1 MNAGRV
7 GRTTRGSLR
16 AVGLLAVLFAALV
29 TAGCGAG
36 SASGADAPKTD
47 DRGEITQ
54 QIYRFYATMEDR
66 QFDKLNTVLADGVVV
81 KTPFGT
87 TTGRDKVI
95 AQTAEAAKQED
106 RAQHVVTNV
115 LVDVNGDKATV
126 RAFVDQLIGSSKTPQ
141 GKMGPQPTTTVSS
154 LMRYEATKTP
164 DGWRLSHIEGD
175 VLWAAQAPAG
185 Q

>member
-1 MNAGRV
+1 MKSGRV

-36 SASGADAPKTD
+36 SASGADAPKVD

-66 QFDKLNTVLADGVVV
+66 QFDKLNTVLAEGVVV
-81 KTPFGT
+81 KTPFGV

-141 GKMGPQPTTTVSS
+141 GKMGPQPTMTVSS
-154 LMRYEATKTP
+154 LMRYEAAKTP
-164 DGWRLSHIEGD
+164 DGWRLSHVEGE